1 MTTTT
6 GSPAL
11 SPREV
16 YRDALLA
23 LAAEDER
30 VICLDSD
37 TGGLGESFGR
47 RFPDRYVDVGIAEA
61 NLFGV
66 AAGLAARGLRP
77 YVHTMAAFAS
87 LRAGEQLK
95 LDIVGN
101 RLPVRVIATHA
112 GLSATHFGTTH
123 YALEDLAVARALDDL
138 TVVVPADA
146 AEIAPALRA
155 LHKLPGPAYVRLG
168 RSPTPPVVPRPPT
181 EFRLGSAVP
190 LRAGTDVTVLALG
203 PLPVLLA
210 LRAAGQLA
218 DEGVSCRVLQI
229 HTLCPLDA
237 EAVRE
242 AARSTRG
249 VVTVEEHRPAGGL
262 GDAVA
267 EALGGHRPVPQ
278 VRVAVRGPVGT
289 VVRTHED
296 ALAEAGLSAA
306 AIREAAL
313 RVLHIQTS

>member
-6 GSPAL
+6 RSPAL

-112 GLSATHFGTTH
+112 GLSATHFGPTH
-123 YALEDLAVARALDDL
+123 YALEDLAVARALQDL

-146 AEIAPALRA
+146 AEIGPALRA
-155 LHKLPGPAYVRLG
+155 LHRLPGPAYVRLG
-168 RSPTPPVVPRPPT
+168 RSPTPPVVPRPP
-181 EFRLGSAVP
+181 EFRLGRAVP

-237 EAVRE
+237 ETVRE

-249 VVTVEEHRPAGGL
+249 VVTVEEHRPSGGL

-267 EALGGHRPVPQ
+267 ETLGCHRPVPQ